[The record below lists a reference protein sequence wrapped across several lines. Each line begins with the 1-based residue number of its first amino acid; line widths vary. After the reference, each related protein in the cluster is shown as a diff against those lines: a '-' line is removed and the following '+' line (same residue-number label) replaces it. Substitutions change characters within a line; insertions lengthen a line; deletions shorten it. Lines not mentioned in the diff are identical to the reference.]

1 MGLFVSTVSTNIA
14 IAELGIT
21 LVHPTTNFQ
30 VDAQFS
36 SDDIKGATSLTS
48 AILAGT
54 LTWKRTAGG
63 STETAS
69 SYDPDFVDF
78 EYEATGTGNPL
89 DQSPRWRDL
98 DAQYI
103 SSTSDVNTTSTSD
116 VALLLLTAN
125 FTGKYEVDF
134 SSSTDNSSNG
144 FTNRVTIYI
153 NGVAQL
159 DSTRRAIPRVA
170 AGIGTAILTLPI
182 STGGQYQVTAGQ
194 NIEIRW
200 RVSGGTGTMHER
212 SMKIKR
218 VG

>member
-1 MGLFVSTVSTNIA
+1 MGLFVSTVSASVA
-14 IAELGIT
+14 ISELGYTIQ
-21 LVHPTTNFQ
+21 HPTTNFQ

-36 SDDIKGATSLTS
+36 SDDIKGAASLTA

-54 LTWKRTAGG
+54 LTWRRTAAGAVEG
-63 STETAS
+63 AST
-69 SYDPDFVDF
+69 YDPDFIDL
-78 EYEATGTGNPL
+78 EGEATGTGNTL
-89 DQSPRWRDL
+89 DQSPRWRDF
-98 DAQYI
+98 DARQI

-125 FTGKYEVDF
+125 FTGLYEIDF
-134 SSSTDNSSNG
+134 TSSTDNSANG

-159 DSTRRAIPRVA
+159 GSTRRAIPRVA
-170 AGIGTAILTLPI
+170 AGLGTANLTLPI
-182 STGGQYQVTAGQ
+182 ATGGMYPVVAGQ

-212 SMKIKR
+212 TMKIKR